1 MRGMGCKVNLSTSS
15 EFVLIHLNNIQ
26 ELIPYFKE
34 NATINNY
41 KDQMVNGVLANNRCL
56 FRES

>member
-1 MRGMGCKVNLSTSS
+1 MRCKVNLSTSS

-34 NATINNY
+34 NATINSY
-41 KDQMVNGVLANNRCL
+41 KDEMVNGVLANNRCL
-56 FRES
+56 FRE